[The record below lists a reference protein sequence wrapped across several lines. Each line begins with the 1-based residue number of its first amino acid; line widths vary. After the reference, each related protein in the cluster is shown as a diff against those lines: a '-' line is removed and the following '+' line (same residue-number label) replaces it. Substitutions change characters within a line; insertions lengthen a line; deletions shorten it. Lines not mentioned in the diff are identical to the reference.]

1 MNTQNSKI
9 DSKGRM
15 VIPNSFRE
23 SLGIKTGENI
33 VIELDKENERIILF
47 PLERKVKKILI
58 YLSDKP
64 GSLAKAAEILRKN
77 KVDLVFTE
85 SRSVKRKK
93 EALWVVVA
101 DFSKTNLQKLKK
113 ELEKEKLILK
123 IKFEKMK

>member
-9 DSKGRM
+9 DSKGRI

-23 SLGIKTGENI
+23 ALGIKKGEKI
-33 VIELDKENERIILF
+33 IAELDKENERIVLF
-47 PLERKVKKILI
+47 PLERKVKKMHIF
-58 YLSDKP
+58 LSDKA

-85 SRSVKRKK
+85 SRSTKRGK
-93 EALWVVVA
+93 EALWNVVA
-101 DFSKTNLQKLKK
+101 DFSKANLGKVKK

-123 IKFEKMK
+123 AKFAKV

>member
-9 DSKGRM
+9 DLKGRI

-23 SLGIKTGENI
+23 SLGIKKGENI
-33 VIELDKENERIILF
+33 IIELDKESERIILF
-47 PLERKVKKILI
+47 PLEKKVKKMFI

-64 GSLAKAAEILRKN
+64 GSLAKAAGILSKN
-77 KVDLVFTE
+77 KVDLVYTE
-85 SRSVKRKK
+85 SRSTKRGK
-93 EALWVVVA
+93 EAVWTVVA

-123 IKFEKMK
+123 TKFTKV